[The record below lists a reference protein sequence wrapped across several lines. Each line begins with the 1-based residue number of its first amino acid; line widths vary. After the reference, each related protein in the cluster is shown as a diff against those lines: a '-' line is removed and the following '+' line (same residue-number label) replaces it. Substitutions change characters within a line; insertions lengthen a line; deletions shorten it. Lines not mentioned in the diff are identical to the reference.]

1 MKTVLHVQLIV
12 TKQKEAGEDN
22 LAHQDVTP
30 TSNMCQ
36 LQKGTTAGQGTHTYS
51 GLWARAFLPLVTL
64 FLED

>member
-22 LAHQDVTP
+22 LAHQVVTP

-36 LQKGTTAGQGTHTYS
+36 LQKGPTAGQGAHTYS
-51 GLWARAFLPLVTL
+51 GLWA
-64 FLED
+64 